1 MNFQTA
7 RPYTYLSM
15 AAALMTIALKTGAYF
30 FTGSVGL
37 LSDALESIVNLLTAL
52 AAFWAL
58 SFASTPAD
66 EEHPFGHDKA
76 EYFSSGLESI
86 LIIITAIGIV
96 TLALPKFLSPQP
108 LERVDLGLLLSLMAT
123 IINGGVAWV
132 LMRAGR
138 RLRSITLRAD
148 AHHLLTDVWTSIG
161 VTVGI
166 LLAHLTGWT
175 VIDPA
180 IALLVA
186 VHILMSGI
194 HLLRET
200 GAGLLDT
207 AMPIANRERIA
218 SIFSIYEQQGIHFH
232 ALRTRVS
239 GARGFVTFH
248 VLVPGKWTVQRG
260 HDLCEEV
267 EEAIVQALPGT
278 NVVSHMEPIEDPKS
292 WMDLELDRPV
302 DLPPDR
308 RILRDAEGRE

>member
-7 RPYTYLSM
+7 RPYTYLSI
-15 AAALMTIALKTGAYF
+15 AAALMTIALKTGAYV

-37 LSDALESIVNLLTAL
+37 LSEALESIVNLLTAL

-58 SFASTPAD
+58 SFAATPAD
-66 EEHPFGHDKA
+66 EDHPFGHDKA
-76 EYFSSGLESI
+76 EYFSSGFESI

-96 TLALPKFLSPQP
+96 AISVPKLLSPQP
-108 LERVDLGLLLSLMAT
+108 LERVDLGLLLSLIAT
-123 IINGGVAWV
+123 VINGAVAWV
-132 LMRAGR
+132 MLRAGR

-148 AHHLLTDVWTSIG
+148 AHHLLTDVWTSVG

-166 LLAHLTGWT
+166 FLSHLTGWT
-175 VIDPA
+175 IVDP
-180 IALLVA
+180 IVALLVA
-186 VHILMSGI
+186 AHILISGI
-194 HLLRET
+194 HLLQET

-207 AMPIANRERIA
+207 AMPIADRDRIVN
-218 SIFSIYEQQGIHFH
+218 IFSIYEQQGIHFH

-239 GARGFVTFH
+239 GSRGFVTFH

-267 EEAIVQALPGT
+267 EEAIVQAVPGT

-292 WMDLELDRPV
+292 WADLELDRQI
-302 DLPPDR
+302 DLPPT
-308 RILRDAEGRE
+308 